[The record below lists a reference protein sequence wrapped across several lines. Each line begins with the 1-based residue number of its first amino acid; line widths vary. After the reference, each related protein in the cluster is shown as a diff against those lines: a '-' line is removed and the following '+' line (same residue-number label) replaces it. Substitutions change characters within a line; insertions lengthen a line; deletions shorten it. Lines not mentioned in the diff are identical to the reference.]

1 MAGVD
6 HDLAMR
12 SLQQAKIGVIG
23 AGGIGSNVATL
34 LAAAGIGY
42 LRITDGD

>member
-1 MAGVD
+1 MFLDMAGVD

-23 AGGIGSNVATL
+23 AGAVVLT
-34 LAAAGIGY
+34 Y
-42 LRITDGD
+42 QPF